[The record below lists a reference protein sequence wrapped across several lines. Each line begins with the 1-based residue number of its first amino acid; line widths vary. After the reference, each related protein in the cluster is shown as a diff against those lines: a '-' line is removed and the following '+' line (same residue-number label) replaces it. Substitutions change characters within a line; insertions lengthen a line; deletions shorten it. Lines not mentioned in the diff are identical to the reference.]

1 MAEFNFGIIGDQGN
15 YRVNGTRFYY
25 NPGGALGGSNVYI
38 SSMGPA
44 QAAVVKLIK
53 SFNNTDLI
61 NLGDLTYNTGASTL
75 IDEAN
80 GLDYNNFMAPY
91 PSPQHRSSPY
101 QQILVM

>member
-1 MAEFNFGIIGDQGN
+1 MAEFNFGIIGDPGN

-25 NPGGALGGSNVYI
+25 SPGGAWAGNENI
-38 SSMGPA
+38 SSFGPA
-44 QAAVVKLIK
+44 QAAVGKLIQ

-61 NLGDLTYNTGASTL
+61 SLGDLTYTTGASTL

-91 PSPQHRSSPY
+91 P
-101 QQILVM
+101 